1 MSLRHTCM
9 LSVVFVNIYGYPTK
23 RRQKKSKI
31 GQLSPI
37 QKKGNCFLHYLFLLP
52 AEDNNTLL
60 VTLMRTP
67 LQQWQPLS
75 PLQQHHCTTTTTP
88 LNPLRRWQP
97 DQNTREQEYD
107 FLFYYRMTI
116 LEVYMYYGITILK

>member
-67 LQQWQPLS
+67 FQQWQPLS